1 MLAIKSRILSSWR
14 ILTALLV
21 YEVIRISNF
30 LLFYF
35 YMGLRH
41 RSWLEVFYRWDSQ
54 WYKSIAQNG
63 YGHTVLSKGRTLTNE
78 TFFPLFPFLERAITR
93 LFGFSYI
100 DSGILISAIF
110 GLVAAAMI
118 YKSVEI
124 ISSPKAALVTVLL
137 WGLLPVGYVQ
147 MLAYSETLF
156 TALCAFALYYSLKK
170 NFLLASLF
178 CILAGLTRPSGLAV
192 ALAISIGV
200 VMQLRKSS
208 KIQMQ
213 LKNLLALI
221 LSPLGWLGFLIYL
234 ALKHHDPLAY
244 FALQK
249 DWKNGF
255 DCGSAFLQWIWHYF
269 SARNP
274 LAGIGVVIASSIPF
288 FLFRAS
294 IKTKQPIEFLVFSGF
309 LIFIS
314 FTTQGYFGSKP
325 RYLMPAYPLLIPLS
339 TWLVGTSRFKRGL
352 FIVVFSA
359 VGSIASVIA
368 LAGNGPP

>member
-1 MLAIKSRILSSWR
+1 MLAIKSRILSSR
-14 ILTALLV
+14 KILTALLI

-35 YMGLRH
+35 YMGLHH
-41 RSWLEVFYRWDSQ
+41 RNWQKVFYRWDSE
-54 WYKSIAQNG
+54 WYKSIAQYG
-63 YGHTVLSKGRTLTNE
+63 YGHVVHSRGRTLSSE
-78 TFFPLFPFLERAITR
+78 TFFPLFPYFEKAIGK

-100 DSGILISAIF
+100 DSGIVISLMAGFIAAI
-110 GLVAAAMI
+110 MI

-124 ISSPKAALVTVLL
+124 ISSPKAALITVAL

-156 TALCAFALYYSLKK
+156 VALCAFALYFSLKK
-170 NFLLASLF
+170 NFFVASLF

-192 ALAISIGV
+192 ALAVSISV
-200 VMQLRKSS
+200 VIQWRKSS
-208 KIQMQ
+208 DARMQ
-213 LKNLLALI
+213 LKDLVVLI
-221 LSPLGWLGFLIYL
+221 LLPLGWLGFLIYL
-234 ALKHHDPLAY
+234 AIKHHNPFAY
-244 FALQK
+244 FELQK

-255 DCGSAFLQWIWHYF
+255 DFGRAFLEWIWHYF
-269 SARNP
+269 SAGNP
-274 LAGIGVVIASSIPF
+274 LIGTGILIASAIPF
-288 FLFRAS
+288 FLLRAS
-294 IKTKQPIEFLVFSGF
+294 IRTKQPVEFLVFSGF

-339 TWLVGTSRFKRGL
+339 VWLTETSRFKRGL
-352 FIVVFSA
+352 FVVIFA
-359 VGSIASVIA
+359 VIGLTTSVLA